1 MGFVQPQ
8 LLSLLIAFIANYH
21 SNGDKPA
28 SFGLAVSFGMLIAS
42 IFQSIMLHQYFHR
55 CCIVGMNLRA
65 ALVSLIYKKAL
76 RLSNA
81 SRQSSTVGEIVNL
94 MSVDAQR
101 LLDLTNYLHLLWSSP
116 LQIACRFH
124 FMLISS
130 YRYFLILDN
139 FQMKFTFVM
148 LLLRAFDIFRYQSI

>member
-8 LLSLLIAFIANYH
+8 FLSLLIAFIANYRP
-21 SNGDKPA
+21 NGDQPA
-28 SFGLAVSFGMLIAS
+28 SFGIVISFGMFITS
-42 IFQSIMLHQYFHR
+42 IFQSMMLQQYFHR

-116 LQIACRFH
+116 FQITC
-124 FMLISS
+124 
-130 YRYFLILDN
+130 
-139 FQMKFTFVM
+139 T
-148 LLLRAFDIFRYQSI
+148 